1 MADLVSLFNLVA
13 PFFGLILLGYLI
25 GRYRQAPEAGLAWL
39 QFFLIYVALPPLF
52 YRLIADKPL
61 SELANWKFIAGTTFA
76 TFCAFSLSL
85 AIGLKAAKGDLPQAV
100 MQGVA
105 GAYSNIGYMGPPL
118 ILAALGPEASA
129 PVVLIFVFDSVLL
142 FSLVPLLM
150 AVAGVEKKSLLATAG
165 EVVWR
170 VLTHPFNVAT
180 LAGVLASYLK
190 FELPVA
196 LDRMVLWL
204 SQAAA
209 PCALFLLGVTVALRP
224 MKRMPAGVPALVF
237 IKLLLHP
244 LLVWVLLSAVGGIP
258 TNWIYAAIIMAALPP
273 ALNIFVIS
281 TQYKV
286 GVERASA
293 CILVGTIVSMV
304 TLSGFL
310 WLVKTGRMPADLFH

>member
-1 MADLVSLFNLVA
+1 MADLLSIFNLVA
-13 PFFGLILLGYLI
+13 PFFGLILLGFAI
-25 GRYRQAPEAGLAWL
+25 GRYKQLPEAGLAWL

-61 SELANWKFIAGTTFA
+61 SELANWKFIAGTTTA
-76 TFCAFSLSL
+76 TFCAFCLSF
-85 AIGLKAAKGDLPQAV
+85 AIGLRHAKGDMPQAV

-150 AVAGVEKKSLLATAG
+150 AVAGVEKKSVLATTR

-224 MKRMPAGVPALVF
+224 MKTMPGEVPALVV

-244 LLVWVLLSAVGGIP
+244 LLVWVLLSALGGIP
-258 TNWIYAAIIMAALPP
+258 THWIYAAIIMAALPP

-281 TQYKV
+281 TQYRV

-304 TLSGFL
+304 TLPGFL
-310 WLVKTGRMPADLFH
+310 WLVKTGRITADLFH